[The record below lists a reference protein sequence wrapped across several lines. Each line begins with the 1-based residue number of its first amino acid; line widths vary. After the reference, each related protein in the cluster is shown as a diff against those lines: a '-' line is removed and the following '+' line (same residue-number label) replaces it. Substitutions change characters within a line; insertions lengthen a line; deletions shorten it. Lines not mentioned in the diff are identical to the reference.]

1 MHFGQVIR
9 YAMRYSTNNIK
20 TSFPY
25 QYCTTYIHTVII
37 VPYIFLAFYLL
48 FTFKLYKRWHKHFK
62 SIYKAQCNLPNIK
75 GKPNANRDRSMYLE
89 NCSEGSTIFSYN
101 FISFYLNLQR
111 KICAKLYYDYPSL
124 KKVAVIN
131 SQSTYTQYYVKLK

>member
-1 MHFGQVIR
+1 
-9 YAMRYSTNNIK
+9 
-20 TSFPY
+20 
-25 QYCTTYIHTVII
+25 
-37 VPYIFLAFYLL
+37 
-48 FTFKLYKRWHKHFK
+48 
-62 SIYKAQCNLPNIK
+62 
-75 GKPNANRDRSMYLE
+75 MYLE
-89 NCSEGSTIFSYN
+89 NCSEGNTIFSYN